1 MRRSPRWPVSL
12 AIGDRVLRDAPLLV
26 PLTMARSSRKRKG
39 RPETADG
46 LLEQALRHVNA
57 GHGKQALDLLRR
69 AQFKGAPA
77 DRTSP
82 LMYRASLIRAGEL
95 EARGFRQE
103 AAVLRESA
111 KKYEESFESVQLS
124 AAQLLPWL
132 RGLEDEPSFE
142 AYAEYLADGD
152 PHPEA
157 EIHLADRLVLRRCG
171 DALAKLEANCPFR
184 RDASTMLA
192 ALDSMDSGDWQSAR
206 EILRSISRTSAFR
219 DWRVFCAA
227 MDAHA
232 RSDWKEVGTSLD
244 RLRDDFPLA
253 DTVKALR
260 LMSQGS
266 QAALRA
272 ATGPA
277 ADLLGASRAR
287 LRYLGLALRNAIKGE
302 DPKPVAKALA
312 DFARAA
318 DPLNPAEMQF
328 DLLCALDIA
337 CEDQSMDMF
346 DELEVLDRLTRGGE
360 EELVMTR
367 RAVGDLA
374 TQPID
379 IIEPLKVA
387 DYLKRIYRE
396 FPDPDMRKIARGRVL
411 HRLALAVQRIHSDDL
426 LPGDEDGLAEILE
439 VESIDDLIAD
449 SPLTRWG
456 FLWGSDMDPV
466 AAALLRASIREN
478 PSQRE
483 THQHLIDLT
492 ESAYGIK
499 PSERVSARE
508 DYANAFPEDPE
519 PWIGLAELR
528 LRTNAYRKAEAALE
542 RAAKFAGDD
551 ERIVDLRAVSALAA
565 AQANLLNKRMP
576 LAGRDLAEAESRASA
591 TLMPVVL
598 AWKVWLHAAERP
610 GGDLPA
616 VFAEVLESRPAT
628 QRLQA
633 LALCMDAC
641 SDKSARIAGKRS
653 NYAVLRGLLD
663 DAVAAVV
670 RDSSQELL
678 SVVSR
683 LPAAYGCV
691 AMPLAVATELRDHWP
706 EILRAMPGSH
716 FFDAVCVA
724 LEVDAPPAVRHE
736 VLGRLRRTKSAQQRR
751 ILLLCLATARYLLR
765 EDDDSRRFRSL
776 QASIPADELQPVQ
789 TAAGQLGKAL
799 EKPFPTML
807 SSALRSFRFEMLD
820 EGRGLFG

>member
-1 MRRSPRWPVSL
+1 MSL
-12 AIGDRVLRDAPLLV
+12 AVSDRAIRDAALLA

-95 EARGFRQE
+95 QARGFHQE

-157 EIHLADRLVLRRCG
+157 EIHLADRLVLHRCV
-171 DALAKLEANCPFR
+171 DALAKLEADSPFR
-184 RDASTMLA
+184 RDGATMVA
-192 ALDSMDSGDWQSAR
+192 ALDSMDAGDWQSAR
-206 EILRSISRTSAFR
+206 ETLRPISRTSAFR
-219 DWRVFCAA
+219 DWRVFCSA

-232 RSDWKEVGTSLD
+232 RSDWNEVGTSLD

-277 ADLLGASRAR
+277 ADLLGASQAR

-302 DPKPVAKALA
+302 EPKRVAKALS

-337 CEDQSMDMF
+337 CDDQSLDMF
-346 DELEVLDRLTRGGE
+346 DELEVLDQLTRGGDD
-360 EELVMTR
+360 ELVITR

-374 TQPID
+374 TEPID
-379 IIEPLKVA
+379 MIEPLKVA
-387 DYLKRIYRE
+387 DYLRRIYRE

-411 HRLALAVQRIHSDDL
+411 HRLALAVRKIHSDDL
-426 LPGDEDGLAEILE
+426 LVGDDDGLAQILE
-439 VESIDDLIAD
+439 VESIDDLITD
-449 SPLTRWG
+449 SPLSRWG

-466 AAALLRASIREN
+466 AAELLRASIREN

-483 THQHLIDLT
+483 AHEHLVDLT
-492 ESAYGIK
+492 ENAYGIK

-508 DYANAFPEDPE
+508 NYANAFPEDPE

-565 AQANLLNKRMP
+565 AQANLINERLP

-591 TLMPVVL
+591 ALMPVVL
-598 AWKVWLHAAERP
+598 AWKVWLNAAGRADRE
-610 GGDLPA
+610 LPD
-616 VFAEVLESRPAT
+616 VFAQVLGSRPAT
-628 QRLQA
+628 LRLHA
-633 LALCMDAC
+633 LALCLEAC
-641 SDKSARIAGKRS
+641 ADKSARIARKRS
-653 NYAVLRGLLD
+653 AYKSLRGLLD
-663 DAVAAVV
+663 DAVAAAV
-670 RDSSQELL
+670 REGPQELL

-683 LPAAYGCV
+683 LPPAYGCV
-691 AMPLAVATELRDHWP
+691 AMPLAVATELRDHWSQ
-706 EILRAMPGSH
+706 ILGAMPGSQ

-724 LEVDAPPAVRHE
+724 LEVHAAPAVRHE
-736 VLGRLRRTKSAQQRR
+736 VLGRLRRTKSVQQRR

-776 QASIPADELQPVQ
+776 QASIPADEVQPVCA
-789 TAAGQLGKAL
+789 AAGQLGKAL
-799 EKPFPTML
+799 ENPFPTTL
-807 SSALRSFRFEMLD
+807 SSALRSFKFGMLD
-820 EGRGLFG
+820 EGPGLFG